1 MEQNWPFEDTPN
13 VAVITV
19 KQILEGVSP
28 ILYVTYDEDDGSWQ
42 FLTGDYIS
50 ESDARVVAL
59 RTVFQI
65 DRSIADIADLP
76 LGWTASRKSVGSDW
90 IRTKRKTST

>member
-1 MEQNWPFEDTPN
+1 MEQNWPFEDIPN

-28 ILYVTYDEDDGSWQ
+28 ILYVTHDIDDGSWQ

-50 ESDARVVAL
+50 EGDARVVAL
-59 RTVFQI
+59 RTVFQL

-76 LGWTASRKSVGSDW
+76 LGWIASRKSVGSDW
-90 IRTKRKTST
+90 IRTKRITSI